1 MLLQKNFFFFFVCSG
16 FIQFIVGPSY
26 DVCGDT
32 LEMVLSSPPPSLPP
46 STKTMVVKHIKGSS
60 SSGSASE
67 EEGGEEETC
76 AEAGEPSTVV
86 GPRQIRVWAE
96 HLTENRRKW
105 KLESAKKG
113 QSSSRSGLLDSN
125 MKVV

>member
-1 MLLQKNFFFFFVCSG
+1 M
-16 FIQFIVGPSY
+16 GPSY
-26 DVCGDT
+26 DVCGDM
-32 LEMVLSSPPPSLPP
+32 LEMVLSSPPPPLPP

-67 EEGGEEETC
+67 EEGEEETC
-76 AEAGEPSTVV
+76 AEAGESSTSI

-105 KLESAKKG
+105 RMESAKKG
-113 QSSSRSGLLDSN
+113 QY
-125 MKVV
+125 

>member
-1 MLLQKNFFFFFVCSG
+1 M
-16 FIQFIVGPSY
+16 GPSY
-26 DVCGDT
+26 DVCGDM

-67 EEGGEEETC
+67 EEGEEDTC
-76 AEAGEPSTVV
+76 TEAGESSTSV

-105 KLESAKKG
+105 KLESAMKG
-113 QSSSRSGLLDSN
+113 QS
-125 MKVV
+125 